1 MPHANLRPIVHLKH
15 EREVHRLEDAIE
27 GLRHALHRQ
36 GEYHGNAGA
45 TYLRHSID
53 VSAALLSRERAYRR
67 WRQSYIR
74 LACPLW
80 GIRDRGE
87 ARSSQQ
93 RLLTSCR
100 RSLIPYSSTFRE
112 SVLGDDMFPPRELRL
127 PRHAIAARELSCGE
141 F

>member
-1 MPHANLRPIVHLKH
+1 MPHANHRPIAHLEH

-36 GEYHGNAGA
+36 REYHGNAGA
-45 TYLRHSID
+45 TSLRHSMS

-67 WRQSYIR
+67 WRQTYIR
-74 LACPLW
+74 LAYPLW

-87 ARSSQQ
+87 DRSSQQ

-100 RSLIPYSSTFRE
+100 MTLITPYSSTFRE
-112 SVLGDDMFPPRELRL
+112 SVLGDDMFPPSGW
-127 PRHAIAARELSCGE
+127 HAAES
-141 F
+141 